1 MTIDLHMKSTYS
13 TFCIFKEKFTFH
25 LNLVEKSSAFSG
37 VNKSYLRQLT
47 SPLQCDDTLIS
58 MDLILAANT
67 LVPTFT
73 PLRPNR
79 LQDMNHLNM

>member
-1 MTIDLHMKSTYS
+1 MTIDLHMKYTFSI
-13 TFCIFKEKFTFH
+13 FCIFKEKLTFFS
-25 LNLVEKSSAFSG
+25 NLFDKSGAFSG

-47 SPLQCDDTLIS
+47 SPLQCDNTLIG
-58 MDLILAANT
+58 MDLILAENT
-67 LVPTFT
+67 LAPTFT